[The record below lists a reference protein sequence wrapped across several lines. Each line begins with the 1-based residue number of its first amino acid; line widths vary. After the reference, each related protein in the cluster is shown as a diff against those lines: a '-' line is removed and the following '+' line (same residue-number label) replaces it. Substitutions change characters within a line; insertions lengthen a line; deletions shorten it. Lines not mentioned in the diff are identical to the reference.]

1 MNSISQLMK
10 YRRSMVE
17 YALKHGVTKT
27 AIKYNTYRQYVYRW
41 LRRYDGSLESLR
53 NKSRRPKHHPKAH
66 TAAELKLIQDMRRRN
81 PEAGLVVFWVK
92 LRQRGYSRSVTG
104 LYRTLKR
111 IGVTPVKPPNPKYVP
126 KPYEQMLYPGQRIQI
141 DVKFVPSACLT
152 GEAKGKRFYQYTA
165 IDEFSRWRYVE
176 AFEEHSTYSSMI
188 FLVHLVQAFPMPIE
202 CVQTDNGTEFT
213 KRFTKARLDEDLT
226 LFERKLKELGIKHKK
241 IRPFTPRH
249 NGKVE
254 RSHRKDNE
262 RFYATHCFFS
272 FEDFR
277 IQLKRYNYRDYNCF
291 PMRPLGWKSPKDTLH
306 DFIKHGVTYVCQ
318 TNISFFCTSIF
329 IVVYLPFRVKDNFI
343 IVGCVRPRSFVNFRI
358 SSTCASTSN
367 THSYHNKKSFVM
379 PFKWFH
385 IKFLLQ

>member
-1 MNSISQLMK
+1 MNSITQVMK
-10 YRRSMVE
+10 FRRSMVE

-92 LRQRGYSRSVTG
+92 LRQRGYSRSITG

-111 IGVTPVKPPNPKYVP
+111 IGMTPVKPPNPKYVP

-188 FLVHLVQAFPMPIE
+188 FLVHLIQAFPMPIE
-202 CVQTDNGTEFT
+202 CVQTDNGPEFT
-213 KRFTKARLDEDLT
+213 KRFAKASLDEDLT
-226 LFERKLKELGIKHKK
+226 LFERKVKELGIKHKK

-272 FEDFR
+272 FEDFSR
-277 IQLKRYNYRDYNCF
+277 QLKRYNYRDYNCF

-306 DFIKHGVTYVCQ
+306 DFIKYGVTYV
-318 TNISFFCTSIF
+318 
-329 IVVYLPFRVKDNFI
+329 
-343 IVGCVRPRSFVNFRI
+343 
-358 SSTCASTSN
+358 
-367 THSYHNKKSFVM
+367 
-379 PFKWFH
+379 
-385 IKFLLQ
+385 